1 MAMAD
6 KSFPVSTSLK
16 LRRRSKLQPHWALAM
31 YLLALAVTCWAA
43 FADDSL
49 GHRHFVTFYDLTA
62 GIIEFYAFLI
72 LAVINYRHDFILI
85 GKMVL
90 MAAICLCVGL
100 SLYISYQFVMTL
112 RSPSYKTIFLDTI
125 LDSRGY
131 VTGSILPLA
140 AATAV
145 FISVMLLCAR
155 KRPRASLAKAG
166 TVIAID
172 PLISESYEALPLDA
186 SAKAPGPFQ
195 SRRAT
200 DKPEIKAEDDEDQD
214 WPPAPRQTR
223 N

>member
-1 MAMAD
+1 MAD
-6 KSFPVSTSLK
+6 KSSPISVRLG
-16 LRRRSKLQPHWALAM
+16 RRAKLQPHWALAM
-31 YLLALAVTCWAA
+31 YMLALAMTCWAA

-72 LAVINYRHDFILI
+72 LTVINYRHDFILV
-85 GKMVL
+85 GKLVL
-90 MAAICLCVGL
+90 MAAIYLCVGL
-100 SLYISYQFVMTL
+100 SLYIGYQFIMTL

-145 FISVMLLCAR
+145 FIAIMLMATR
-155 KRPRASLAKAG
+155 IRPRAALAKAG

-172 PLISESYEALPLDA
+172 PLVSESYEALPLDA

-200 DKPEIKAEDDEDQD
+200 DKPELKADDDEAQD
-214 WPPAPRQTR
+214 WPTAPRQTS